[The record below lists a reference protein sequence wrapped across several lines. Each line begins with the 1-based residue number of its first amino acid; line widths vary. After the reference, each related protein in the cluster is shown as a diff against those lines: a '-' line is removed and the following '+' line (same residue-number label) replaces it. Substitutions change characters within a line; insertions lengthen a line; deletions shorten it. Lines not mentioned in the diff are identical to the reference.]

1 MKIPDIKICSSY
13 CFIFK
18 KKNEKISY
26 IINEGIRCTKTE
38 YSLKSKMNVIRNK
51 YDFDFSC

>member
-1 MKIPDIKICSSY
+1 MQ
-13 CFIFK
+13 FILLYIL

-38 YSLKSKMNVIRNK
+38 YSLKSKINVIRNK